1 MNNIDTIRAF
11 ATQID
16 TSILPKPPADQ
27 AHLQLFLTTFFSILA
42 AIALLALVIAGLRY
56 VNSTGDPSTM
66 SKTKNTIIYS
76 SIGLVVSM
84 TAVAIVTF
92 VLNNL

>member
-1 MNNIDTIRAF
+1 MVIDTLRVL

-16 TSILPKPPADQ
+16 TSSLPKAAADQ
-27 AHLQLFLTTFFSILA
+27 ARLQLILTTFFSILGA
-42 AIALLALVIAGLRY
+42 VALLALVIAGLRY
-56 VNSTGDPSTM
+56 VASTGDPSTM
-66 SKTKNTIIYS
+66 SKTKNTIIYA